1 MRLFVAIHLS
11 DTVRRRIRAAINDFP
26 LGNPPW
32 RWADPATWHITL
44 KFLGETQP
52 DGLAA
57 ATGALAQVATRHA
70 PFDLELGGFGAF
82 PGLRD
87 PRVLFYGVT
96 SGAEPCAALA
106 RDVDDAL
113 FDAIG
118 LEREKRRFHAHATIA
133 RLKDRLS
140 ADEKATLTRVPPL
153 TEAVTRV
160 DSIALMESHLRRT
173 GAEYSTVK
181 EFALSG
187 GR

>member
-1 MRLFVAIHLS
+1 MRLFVAVHLS
-11 DTVRRRIRAAINDFP
+11 DAVRRRIRAAIDDFP
-26 LGNPPW
+26 VGNPPW
-32 RWADPATWHITL
+32 RWAEPSTWHITL
-44 KFLGETQP
+44 KFLGETHP
-52 DGLAA
+52 DELDAV
-57 ATGALAQVATRHA
+57 TGALASVAARHA

-87 PRVLFYGVT
+87 PRVLFYGAT
-96 SGAEPCAALA
+96 AGAEPCAALA

-113 FDAIG
+113 FDTIG
-118 LEREKRRFHAHATIA
+118 LERERRRFHAHATIA
-133 RLKDRLS
+133 RVKDRLS
-140 ADEKATLTRVPPL
+140 ADVKAALTRVPPL

-160 DSIALMESHLRRT
+160 DSIALMESRLRRT